1 MKSPFYSLMKLK
13 DFNRGD
19 NMKLSKFCSEDLITF
34 NLKSQDKD
42 GVLKELV
49 ELASKSKLVKSSEEL
64 LKDVMDREEL
74 VTTGV
79 GYGVAFPHAKTKATK
94 GIVIAF
100 GRSEKGIDFDA
111 MDHKPV
117 NLFFLIAAPEDAIG
131 AHLNVMARLSYIMK
145 SEENRQKMMSVTSP
159 GELLQMIDTVE

>member
-1 MKSPFYSLMKLK
+1 
-13 DFNRGD
+13 
-19 NMKLSKFCSEDLITF
+19 MKLSKFCSEELITF
-34 NLKSQDKD
+34 ELKATDKKAILAELVKLASASQLVKD
-42 GVLKELV
+42 GG
-49 ELASKSKLVKSSEEL
+49 EL
-64 LKDVMDREEL
+64 LKDVQEREEL

-100 GRSEKGIDFDA
+100 GRSESGIDFEA

-117 NLFFLIAAPEDAIG
+117 HLFFLIAAPEDAIG

-145 SEENRQKMMSVTSP
+145 SEENREKMMSVSSP
-159 GELLQMIDTVE
+159 GELLLMIDTVE

>member
-1 MKSPFYSLMKLK
+1 
-13 DFNRGD
+13 
-19 NMKLSKFCSEDLITF
+19 MKLSKFCSEDLINF
-34 NLKSQDKD
+34 NLKAPDKD

-49 ELASKSKLVKSSEEL
+49 EHAAKSNLVKDAGEL
-64 LKDVMDREEL
+64 LRDVRERENL

-100 GRSEKGIDFDA
+100 GRSERGIEFDA
-111 MDHKPV
+111 MDHKPAH
-117 NLFFLIAAPEDAIG
+117 LFFLIAAPEDAIG

-145 SEENRQKMMSVTSP
+145 SEENRAKMMKVTSP
-159 GELLQMIDTVE
+159 GELLQMIDSVE

>member
-1 MKSPFYSLMKLK
+1 
-13 DFNRGD
+13 
-19 NMKLSKFCSEDLITF
+19 MKLSKFCSEDLITF
-34 NLKSQDKD
+34 DLKSEDKD
-42 GVLKELV
+42 SVLMELV
-49 ELASKSKLVKSSEEL
+49 DIASKSKLVKNAEDL
-64 LKDVMDREEL
+64 LRDVKDREEL

-145 SEENRQKMMSVTSP
+145 SEENRQKMMTVTSP
-159 GELLQMIDTVE
+159 GELLQMIDAVE